1 MRLTWPC
8 RPRSLAWGHNAGAP
22 LTETRPP
29 RALDP
34 SAEGGC
40 VVLAVSLGEVI
51 VFVSLCSWFFC
62 PVQSSVSIGFEKSK
76 SMVLFSEF

>member
-1 MRLTWPC
+1 MALLAQKSCLGARC
-8 RPRSLAWGHNAGAP
+8 RGP

-29 RALDP
+29 RALDL
-34 SAEGGC
+34 SAQGGC
-40 VVLAVSLGEVI
+40 VALAVSLGEVI
-51 VFVSLCSWFFC
+51 VFLSLCSWFFC